1 MRLLGYFGWLIRGC
15 YAVAKVLWW
24 LLGGCYEVPR
34 VAGVV
39 AKVMLCSC

>member
-1 MRLLGYFGWLIRGC
+1 MQLLKY
-15 YAVAKVLWW
+15 YWW
-24 LLGGCYEVPR
+24 LLGCCYEVPR